1 MERFVDTHCHILP
14 GVDDGAQTVEE
25 MQQMLRMAYEDG
37 IRYIIATPHHHPR
50 RGRKSPGALRAQLK
64 AAREEAAKISGELR
78 IYLGTE
84 VYFGQDIPD
93 MLRAGKI
100 LTMNRT
106 DLVLAEFSTS
116 DPFDY
121 ICQGIQQLQM
131 KGYEVILAHVERYS
145 CMYKSPDNAE
155 HLTHMGVR
163 LQVNADSITGGSG
176 WKAKRFTRKLW
187 NAGWYSVWAPTPTMR
202 QSVRRACV
210 RPRNTWK
217 RNAEKNMR
225 GGYSSAMREPC

>member
-1 MERFVDTHCHILP
+1 M
-14 GVDDGAQTVEE
+14 
-25 MQQMLRMAYEDG
+25 
-37 IRYIIATPHHHPR
+37 
-50 RGRKSPGALRAQLK
+50 LK
-64 AAREEAAKISGELR
+64 AGE
-78 IYLGTE
+78 
-84 VYFGQDIPD
+84 
-93 MLRAGKI
+93 I

-106 DLVLAEFSTS
+106 DLVLAEFSNS

-163 LQVNADSITGGSG
+163 LQVNADSITGGAAGGRSASQG
-176 WKAKRFTRKLW
+176 SSW

-210 RPRNTWK
+210 RPRSTWK

-225 GGYSSAMREPC
+225 GGFSSEMRESC